1 MKACITVKNSKFG
14 KIIIVT
20 NNDMLLALEFTQT
33 ECKEIPEHLHD
44 LEDLFISKGFTV
56 TYNNLNNE
64 LIDKIVYCLDHN
76 TYDDSIKFNIIGTT
90 FQKNVWQALCQVPT
104 GSTVSYKKIAELIG
118 NPKAV
123 RAVGTACK
131 NNPIAYF
138 IPCHRILLANG
149 DIGQYRWGVGIKRQL
164 LDRENIANVAQ
175 RQEATV

>member
-1 MKACITVKNSKFG
+1 MKTCITVKNSKFG

-20 NNDMLLALEFTQT
+20 NNDMLLALEFAQT
-33 ECKEIPEHLHD
+33 KLNEIPELLHD
-44 LEDLFISKGFTV
+44 HENLIISRGFAV
-56 TYNNLNNE
+56 TYNNSNNE
-64 LIDKIVYCLDHN
+64 LIDKIVYCLDNN
-76 TYDDSIKFNIIGTT
+76 TYNDSIQLNLIGTT
-90 FQKNVWQALCQVPT
+90 FQKSVWQALCLIPA
-104 GSTVSYKKIAELIG
+104 GSTASYKQIAEVIG

-138 IPCHRILLANG
+138 IPCHRILPSNG
-149 DIGQYRWGVGIKRQL
+149 EIGQYRWGVGIKRQL